1 MQQMIIHLEYP
12 ICIHLEIEYPDF
24 FKWIQ
29 MQQWSSGKH
38 VILSGQFSMTETV
51 YPSFSRCFPWI
62 VLFNLWKMSGHAED
76 SAKPQALLQGGV
88 TVVTV
93 YSPRGPRP
101 VISRAICSGGTWSD
115 AQERLDLTLW
125 LCQQFAI
132 ENGPVDIVYFP
143 IKNGGSF
150 QFAM

>member
-1 MQQMIIHLEYP
+1 
-12 ICIHLEIEYPDF
+12 
-24 FKWIQ
+24 
-29 MQQWSSGKH
+29 
-38 VILSGQFSMTETV
+38 
-51 YPSFSRCFPWI
+51 
-62 VLFNLWKMSGHAED
+62 MSGHAED